1 MQRLHIT
8 VRPSPFKQG
17 KERKYN
23 GLKGTLKFLS
33 RPNFRLPF
41 ETEMITL
48 EIVTECK
55 LRLLERPTIS
65 HFFFFFFFNSGLF
78 TG

>member
-1 MQRLHIT
+1 MYFLSCVEIKT
-8 VRPSPFKQG
+8 KG
-17 KERKYN
+17 EERREYN
-23 GLKGTLKFLS
+23 GLKGTLKSLS
-33 RPNFRLPF
+33 RPNFRLPLK
-41 ETEMITL
+41 TEMITL

-65 HFFFFFFFNSGLF
+65 HFFFNSGLF